1 MPVRHLPARWHRR
14 LGAFALACAFIALP
28 LSAIAGAETP
38 QDSAAVH
45 AVTLSADLLDRMSQA
60 IREANTALKDSEDSV
75 MVLTDDQGR
84 PRTVAALTAEV
95 DANPATR
102 AALARHHLDARQFVL
117 TSLALID
124 GYSAAMLLQS
134 HTSIHPDDVPTV
146 QLRFCQQHMAQIK
159 AMYADG

>member
-1 MPVRHLPARWHRR
+1 MPARHLFAWWHPSFAV
-14 LGAFALACAFIALP
+14 LALACTFVVLP
-28 LSAIAGAETP
+28 LSATAGAEAP

-45 AVTLSADLLDRMSQA
+45 SVALTTDLLDRMSQA
-60 IREANTALKDSEDSV
+60 IREANAALKDSEDSV
-75 MVLTDDQGR
+75 MILTDDQGR
-84 PRTVAALTAEV
+84 PRTVAALTTEV
-95 DANPATR
+95 EANSATR

-124 GYSAAMLLQS
+124 GYTTAILLQS
-134 HTSIHPDDVPTV
+134 HASIHPDDAPAA

>member
-1 MPVRHLPARWHRR
+1 MPARHLPARWHRR
-14 LGAFALACAFIALP
+14 LGAFAMACAFIALP
-28 LSAIAGAETP
+28 LSAVAGAEAP

-45 AVTLSADLLDRMSQA
+45 AVALSADLLDRMSQA
-60 IREANTALKDSEDSV
+60 IREANAALKDSEDSV

-84 PRTVAALTAEV
+84 PRTVAALIAEV
-95 DANPATR
+95 DANPATH

-124 GYSAAMLLQS
+124 GYSAAMLLES
-134 HTSIHPDDVPTV
+134 RSPMHPEDVPAA

>member
-1 MPVRHLPARWHRR
+1 MPVRHPHACRHT
-14 LGAFALACAFIALP
+14 LGRVAIACAFIAPP
-28 LSAIAGAETP
+28 LSAIAGAEAP

-45 AVTLSADLLDRMSQA
+45 AVTLTTDLLQRMSQA
-60 IREANTALKDSEDSV
+60 VREANAALESTEDSV

-95 DANPATR
+95 GANPATR

-124 GYSAAMLLQS
+124 GYTAAMLLQS
-134 HTSIHPDDVPTV
+134 HAPVHPDDVPAT
-146 QLRFCQQHMAQIK
+146 QLRFCQQHMAEIK
-159 AMYADG
+159 AMYGDG